1 MLACVSVCVSLR
13 CFAQI
18 RVAEGMLSLVH
29 TFCSSSSCYP
39 GAFSVRQP
47 SAAGWPEGENGSGC
61 PRVGAFFLQ
70 VIWPA
75 RPPSMDGF
83 CFCFQA
89 TADPSVISC
98 LHNLSRRIA
107 IVLQHEERRCQYLTR
122 EAKLILAIQDE
133 VSAMSESEPQA
144 VYGLVHL
151 GCRFPGHGSCRGC
164 LPAWTPELKASVQ
177 GRLF

>member
-1 MLACVSVCVSLR
+1 MCVCVSLR

-18 RVAEGMLSLVH
+18 RIAEGMLSLVH

-39 GAFSVRQP
+39 GAFSGRQP
-47 SAAGWPEGENGSGC
+47 SAAGWPEGREWAGLSPGGCLLPSGHLAC
-61 PRVGAFFLQ
+61 QATLHGR
-70 VIWPA
+70 
-75 RPPSMDGF
+75 F

-144 VYGLVHL
+144 AYGLVHL
-151 GCRFPGHGSCRGC
+151 GCHLPGCGSCRGC
-164 LPAWTPELKASVQ
+164 LPAWTLALRASVQ